1 MTMDAESAPAG
12 APKPPLLVT
21 MRVTQ
26 IAGAWI
32 VGSLLLVCVTPVWIL
47 STLILG
53 EIGLVL
59 SVPLLVVVAAGVL
72 AGVARSTADASPMTA
87 TPGRC
92 IGWGILVVI
101 AGVGCWIAAG
111 GTYSTQLGPLHPPAA
126 VTAVVAGV
134 PFALA
139 AALLVGGRTSVVA
152 VVVAIALVV
161 AVVVAVRLTSGYGSE
176 GRASASGDA
185 GTGRPVPALP
195 GVQPAA
201 GGVQPAGMRAM
212 RTRCG
217 WSPTGTE
224 VIFCPVAKS
233 MAVTRS
239 APLSEMTQAR
249 PSPLTVA
256 Q

>member
-1 MTMDAESAPAG
+1 MTMDADPAPPG
-12 APKPPLLVT
+12 SPKSSVLVT
-21 MRVTQ
+21 LRVAQ

-32 VGSLLLVCVTPVWIL
+32 VGSLLLACVVPVV
-47 STLILG
+47 ILG
-53 EIGLVL
+53 TLMLGMTGFVL
-59 SVPLLVVVAAGVL
+59 SALLLAAVAAGVL
-72 AGVARSTADASPMTA
+72 AGVARLTVGASPMTA
-87 TPGRC
+87 TPGLC
-92 IGWGILVVI
+92 VGWGVLVVTGG
-101 AGVGCWIAAG
+101 GVCWIALG
-111 GTYSTQLGPLHPPAA
+111 GIYSTYLGPLHFPTA
-126 VTAVVAGV
+126 VTAVVTGV

-139 AALLVGGRTSVVA
+139 AALLAGGRTALVSL
-152 VVVAIALVV
+152 VVAIALVV
-161 AVVVAVRLTSGYGSE
+161 AAVVAVRLTSGYGSE
-176 GRASASGDA
+176 GRASASGGA
-185 GTGRPVPALP
+185 GTWRPVPALP